1 MFVFLFLLKVLL
13 DLVNISGIPIEA
25 GGQMSVSVV
34 SPPMFRTQFY
44 YKPCPLP
51 GTAPARPRS
60 RIVDV
65 VHPTHPGLKWS
76 CNHIFC

>member
-44 YKPCPLP
+44 YKPSPLS
-51 GTAPARPRS
+51 TMYPALSRP
-60 RIVDV
+60 DHV
-65 VHPTHPGLKWS
+65 VG
-76 CNHIFC
+76 